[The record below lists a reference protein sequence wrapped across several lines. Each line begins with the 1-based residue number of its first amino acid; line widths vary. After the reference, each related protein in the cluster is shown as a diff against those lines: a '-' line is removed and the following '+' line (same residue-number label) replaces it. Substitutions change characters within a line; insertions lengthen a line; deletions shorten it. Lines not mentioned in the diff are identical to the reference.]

1 VFGPWILELFYGR
14 KFLPAAEL
22 MPWFILGVFGR
33 VVSWPLGFIQ
43 LAKGASRVFML
54 TESTTIALWLVL
66 IFVLVPPFG
75 VLGAAYAFALVYSFY
90 TLVMLGVS
98 RHINRFQWSRS
109 VQQLLVLSAVMV
121 ALSFGLTLMA
131 QGWIAAAGGGILT
144 LVGSIISLR
153 GLGQHVGPGHRVKR
167 WLLGSFIGR
176 K

>member
-1 VFGPWILELFYGR
+1 
-14 KFLPAAEL
+14 

-54 TESTTIALWLVL
+54 TETSTIALWMVLVFL
-66 IFVLVPPFG
+66 LVPPFG
-75 VLGAAYAFALVYSFY
+75 VVGTAYAFALVYAFY

-98 RHINRFQWSRS
+98 RHLTGFHWSRS
-109 VQQLLVLSAVMV
+109 VKKLLALSSLMV